1 MRNDNNPARTRHL
14 RMPALLAAL
23 GCTVPLVAGAENG
36 PSPAAE
42 GPCSASAQAARV
54 ACLRDAEGDYFLS
67 LGKCANLSDADER
80 ARCVGL
86 AGLLRD
92 EAPEDCFEQFEAQ
105 DDFCDEFGQGP
116 YDPVIDPSDFVDPA
130 DIGNGVP
137 PNPYF
142 PLVPGS
148 TWTYMGGGE
157 LNIVRVTGETREI
170 LGVTCAIVHDVVA
183 ADGEVVEDTD
193 DYFAQDTAGNI
204 WYFGEVSQ
212 ELEDGFLV
220 SLEGSWQAG
229 NELAKPGIA
238 FEAAPRV
245 GDLYRQE
252 FALGEA
258 EDGARVL
265 STNASASVP
274 AATCNG
280 TCVQTEDFNLLEPDS
295 LEHKYYA
302 PGIGFILETDPATGE
317 RLELVDYQIGAN

>member
-14 RMPALLAAL
+14 RLTALLAAL
-23 GCTVPLVAGAENG
+23 GCMVPLVSGAGNG

-42 GPCSASAQAARV
+42 GPCSTSAQAARI

-67 LGKCANLSDADER
+67 LGKCANVSDADQR
-80 ARCVGL
+80 ARCVAL
-86 AGLLRD
+86 ARLRRD
-92 EAPEDCFEQFEAQ
+92 EAPGDCFEQFETQ
-105 DDFCDEFGQGP
+105 DDFCDEFGQGA
-116 YDPVIDPSDFVDPA
+116 YDPVIDPADFVDPA
-130 DIGNGVP
+130 DIGHGVA

-142 PLVPGS
+142 PLVSGS
-148 TWTYMGGGE
+148 TWTYVGGGE
-157 LNIVRVTGETREI
+157 LNIVRVTGETREL

-183 ADGEVVEDTD
+183 VDGEIVEDTD
-193 DYFAQDTAGNI
+193 DYFAQDEAGNV

-229 NELAKPGIA
+229 SELAKPGIA

-274 AATCNG
+274 AASCEG
-280 TCVQTEDFNLLEPDS
+280 TCVLTEDFNLLEPDS

-302 PGIGFILETDPATGE
+302 PGIGFILETDPDSGE